1 MRCGVARYARRDWR
15 RPRDG
20 RADAH
25 GASVKLLAQ
34 AQERWGALGQADRR
48 AHRGQACLDRRCRE
62 RRDGGKASA
71 LGRGDR
77 PSSADTPRRHRRG
90 GCCGHQ
96 EDSCDCCPVAGAQ
109 ARRARRESR
118 GRAARDLRA
127 AGRQRA
133 RTRGRFAG
141 HGRHALHALAPA
153 ACAGR
158 RRSRNASCPADR
170 AATRSRRARP
180 REPKTLQLNG
190 QKRRSNRA

>member
-109 ARRARRESR
+109 ARRAGANREAVLRVICERPGVSARELAVASQVTGGTLYTLLRRLVQEGDGR
-118 GRAARDLRA
+118 ETRAARRTERLRD
-127 AGRQRA
+127 
-133 RTRGRFAG
+133 RGERG
-141 HGRHALHALAPA
+141 LVS
-153 ACAGR
+153 R
-158 RRSRNASCPADR
+158 RRCN
-170 AATRSRRARP
+170 
-180 REPKTLQLNG
+180 
-190 QKRRSNRA
+190 